1 MKSFSI
7 ITTVPNAL
15 LQKLPHHRMPV
26 ILSKSDEKK
35 WINPKLPLADVTKL
49 LTPYPAGLMNAYPIS
64 PEIKNPE
71 ADDKS

>member
-1 MKSFSI
+1 
-7 ITTVPNAL
+7 
-15 LQKLPHHRMPV
+15 MPV